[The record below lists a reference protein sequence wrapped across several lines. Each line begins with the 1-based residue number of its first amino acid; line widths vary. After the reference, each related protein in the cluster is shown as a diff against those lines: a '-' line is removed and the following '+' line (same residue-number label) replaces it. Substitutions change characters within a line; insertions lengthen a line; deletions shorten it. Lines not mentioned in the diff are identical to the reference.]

1 VKALV
6 TGANGHIGSNVVRTL
21 LDAGYDVRALVRRND
36 KALKG
41 LDVEIVHGDL
51 LDLASLQRACR
62 NIDIVHH
69 LGAYVSIEEAM
80 HPNLF
85 AINVRGTQNLIQA
98 SLEVGVQRWI
108 HYSSVHALESP
119 PHGQDVNE
127 QSPLALKG
135 SHLAYDRSK
144 ALAEIAVLE
153 AVDNGLD
160 AVILNPVGVVGPND
174 FGPSRMGSM
183 LLRLAHGTLPG
194 IVHGGF
200 YWVDVRDVAQAGLSA
215 TTHGVCGERY
225 IIWGQYVT
233 IPQIADWV

>member
-1 VKALV
+1 
-6 TGANGHIGSNVVRTL
+6 
-21 LDAGYDVRALVRRND
+21 
-36 KALKG
+36 
-41 LDVEIVHGDL
+41 
-51 LDLASLQRACR
+51 
-62 NIDIVHH
+62 
-69 LGAYVSIEEAM
+69 M
-80 HPNLF
+80 
-85 AINVRGTQNLIQA
+85 
-98 SLEVGVQRWI
+98 
-108 HYSSVHALESP
+108 
-119 PHGQDVNE
+119 
-127 QSPLALKG
+127 
-135 SHLAYDRSK
+135 
-144 ALAEIAVLE
+144 AEIAVLE

-233 IPQIADWV
+233 IPQIADWVQACTATPKPKFAAPLWLAHASAPLTEAWYRRKNMTPPYTRITLDVLRGHQSITSEKAVKALGFTPRPISTSVYDALEWFASNGHFESGIRFTRPA